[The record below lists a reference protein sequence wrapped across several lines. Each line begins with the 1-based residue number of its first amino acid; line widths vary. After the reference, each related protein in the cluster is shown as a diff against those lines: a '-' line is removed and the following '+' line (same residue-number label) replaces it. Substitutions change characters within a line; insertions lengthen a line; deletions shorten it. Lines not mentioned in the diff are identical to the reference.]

1 MFPEEVISLLL
12 LQNILSDNSWCKK
25 LFMNRTCQSFVF
37 TQLSQKTER
46 QSVKTFIYDALHE
59 RLLLDTENTYVT
71 VSSSSV

>member
-1 MFPEEVISLLL
+1 
-12 LQNILSDNSWCKK
+12 
-25 LFMNRTCQSFVF
+25 MNRTCQSFVF